1 MNHNFVYELS
11 IMLEIL
17 IVRISRH
24 NWNNI
29 QQCLYSPDEKSNS
42 LRRILKIYSGMQT
55 VSVVIKLLNHF
66 KYITEITFST
76 LFCQ

>member
-29 QQCLYSPDEKSNS
+29 QQCLYSSDEKSNS

-66 KYITEITFST
+66 KYITEITLST